1 MTPSLTARTKSRT
14 ALAREA
20 IRGRILRLEMAPGT
34 VFSEG
39 DLATALG
46 MGKTPVREA
55 LNLLIHE
62 SLVAVAPHSGYLVM
76 PVTLRDIRELLELRL
91 TVETLAARLAAGRRD
106 AEGLRGLDEAARA
119 WRRTAM
125 GGASTA
131 GRASGPGHGSGPGPA
146 HGSGSAPG
154 SALARV
160 AGSVP
165 DPAHGSVP
173 GLPPGSALGSASGA
187 ALRPAGAGVRTRAGV
202 ASVPLGWLGFGAALA
217 ERAGNGRAVE
227 IEEYVLRHQL
237 RHLCLAVALGEPT
250 WPAPDHGPLSA
261 ALAAGDQDAAAAAVE
276 YGIRALG
283 AAVFGALVPPVAAH
297 LGRTHGNG
305 CDADLPADLLDL
317 DLGTLLRAAAT

>member
-1 MTPSLTARTKSRT
+1 MTPSPTARTKSRT

-20 IRGRILRLEMAPGT
+20 IRGRILRLEMPPGT

-125 GGASTA
+125 GGAPPA
-131 GRASGPGHGSGPGPA
+131 GRAAGPALGSRPGPA
-146 HGSGSAPG
+146 LGVVPGSALGPAAGSAPGSAPG
-154 SALARV
+154 SAL
-160 AGSVP
+160 GPS
-165 DPAHGSVP
+165 
-173 GLPPGSALGSASGA
+173 
-187 ALRPAGAGVRTRAGV
+187 AGAGVRVGAGV

-217 ERAGNGRAVE
+217 ERAGNGRAAEV
-227 IEEYVLRHQL
+227 EEYVLRHQL
-237 RHLCLAVALGEPT
+237 RHLCLAVVLGEPT
-250 WPAPDHGPLSA
+250 WPTPDHGPLSA
-261 ALAAGDQDAAAAAVE
+261 ALAAGDQEAAAAAVE
-276 YGIRALG
+276 HGIRALG

-297 LGRTHGNG
+297 LGRADGNG
-305 CDADLPADLLDL
+305 CGADLPADVLDL
-317 DLGTLLRAAAT
+317 DLGALLRPGAN